1 MHSKNH
7 SYAISSRFSPRSAA
21 FAHNGGYVSDQSSY
35 SYNQSDAPLRF
46 IVIRHAERIDI
57 TYGAGWTRY
66 AFNSAGQYYPFADNM
81 PPSLPYRTNW
91 QDYDV
96 DTPLTA
102 NGLKQAWNVGNVLA
116 KYNLPVTACY
126 TSPAFRSIQTADQIL
141 DGMGRRGE
149 TILHRTELDRS
160 RSLQEL
166 FR

>member
-1 MHSKNH
+1 
-7 SYAISSRFSPRSAA
+7 
-21 FAHNGGYVSDQSSY
+21 
-35 SYNQSDAPLRF
+35 
-46 IVIRHAERIDI
+46 
-57 TYGAGWTRY
+57 
-66 AFNSAGQYYPFADNM
+66 M